1 MVKRS
6 ETDIVNEIEALEAEL
21 PRRKK
26 IASLLEHE
34 GFKLAVEELTGDC
47 VQNVKAK
54 KYKSGKTQIKSLEC
68 IEDFEKYLLAQNE
81 RADSIET
88 RLDKCKFELAYNQ
101 LNFKLDNP
109 EKPDNT
115 DNGGK

>member
-68 IEDFEKYLLAQNE
+68 IEDFEKYLLTQNE
-81 RADSIET
+81 RADSIEAK
-88 RLDKCKFELAYNQ
+88 LDKCKFELAYNQ
-101 LNFKLDNP
+101 LNLLDNP
-109 EKPDNT
+109 ENPNDSDK
-115 DNGGK
+115 GGK

>member
-54 KYKSGKTQIKSLEC
+54 NI
-68 IEDFEKYLLAQNE
+68 
-81 RADSIET
+81 
-88 RLDKCKFELAYNQ
+88 NQ
-101 LNFKLDNP
+101 
-109 EKPDNT
+109 ENT
-115 DNGGK
+115 D